1 MYIIHKYLIKEI
13 LKYFCVVLVVV
24 IAIYLA
30 VDFFEKI
37 DNFIEKSVPL
47 GHAAK
52 YFIMKTPFIIAQIAP
67 VGILL
72 AVIIVLGLMGKNN
85 ELVALKSS
93 GIGVAFL
100 LKPILVMGVVFSIGL
115 FFLSD
120 LLVPFTMSRAD
131 HIWLRE
137 VKKKA
142 PAFIKK
148 KDIWIRGK
156 DKIIHVK
163 YYNPARQ
170 TAFGV
175 TVNYFN
181 PDFRL
186 VKRIDAEKGEQR
198 GDGWVLS
205 GVMQQAVDTVG
216 DNYKVAFHE
225 EMAIS
230 LDLSRDSLQRMVK
243 KSEEMRF
250 FELLKYIRD
259 IETDEYDAVP
269 YRVDLQ
275 AKIAFPFVCI
285 IMCLAGT
292 GIVTRKTSGKG
303 IATGIAWGII
313 IAFLYWIFYSFCVSL
328 GYGGILPPLISVWLA
343 NFVFLCLG
351 IVVVQKNV

>member
-1 MYIIHKYLIKEI
+1 MYILHKYLIREI

-37 DNFIEKSVPL
+37 DNFIEQSVPFS
-47 GHAAK
+47 HVVQF
-52 YFIMKTPFIIAQIAP
+52 FIMKTPFIVAQIAP
-67 VGILL
+67 LGILL
-72 AVIIVLGLMGKNN
+72 AVIIVLSLMGKNN

-120 LLVPFTMSRAD
+120 LLVPFTMNRAD

-142 PAFIKK
+142 PVFTKK

-156 DKIIHVK
+156 GKIIHVK
-163 YYNPARQ
+163 YYNPARE
-170 TAFGV
+170 TVFGV

-181 PDFRL
+181 PEFRL
-186 VKRIDAEKGEQR
+186 VKRIDAEKGELR
-198 GDGWVLS
+198 DDKWVLS
-205 GVMQQAVDTVG
+205 GVMEQAANPAG
-216 DNYKVAFHE
+216 DDYKVAFHE
-225 EMAIS
+225 EMAVL
-230 LDLSRDSLQRMVK
+230 LDLSRESLQRMVK

-259 IETDEYDAVP
+259 IEADGYDAVP

-285 IMCLAGT
+285 IMCLAGA
-292 GIVTRKTSGKG
+292 GIVTRKTGGQG
-303 IATGIAWGII
+303 IATGIAWGIS
-313 IAFLYWIFYSFCVSL
+313 IAFMYWIFYSFCVSL

-343 NFVFLCLG
+343 NFVFLCMG
-351 IVVVQKNV
+351 IVLVQKNV